1 MKTAFLILFLGLI
14 FVFLIMIII
23 GAIIDYYQRKET
35 KNKIYSPCSNRWPPI
50 VMVFFILFFAL
61 PKSVFA
67 STYDSISSSSN
78 CVQATINT
86 TPDNQAM
93 LMVYQ
98 SDPINA
104 TNQNGYKCFWAGG
117 TLYIGYDVGNWG
129 ASVSDSL
136 SPSDVIKCVYEDG
149 YVKAYRNDVLKTQ
162 MSLSNYSS
170 GSYIGSYVDGS
181 THSNISSCGSPPT
194 PTPTTTIT
202 PTPTTTITPTPST
215 TISPTPTT
223 TLTPTPTG
231 GAGQYLHEYCFT
243 PVSYSNS
250 SGSSFNPITSY
261 HDVERVSF
269 GAKIDASALDL
280 SSLQAKNWYGWR
292 YYVDVTADN
301 FSDETGAF
309 RMNGQPFE
317 FNTLESEFQPTIDD
331 VVISELDNPFLCNG
345 YTELHQFSSELD
357 YWDFFD
363 ETGASRENLAWRFFM
378 GHGNGAPPSYTF
390 DSELSSFNVCLIY
403 SDDNSSNQ
411 IRTDDVCNTFIPPD
425 PTLVCTLTF
434 ENGVLSG
441 VGDYTSC
448 LFNKWR
454 AGFISI
460 MNYLFVPT
468 SDQITG
474 LSELI
479 SDQWDTI
486 TEPFNSDL
494 ASIISKPLTMIE
506 TLSTQTCQPF
516 SLYFSPWD
524 MTLNLPCPREYA
536 DDYFPTIL
544 SLWDVIS
551 TGLISYWVIV
561 KILGIVK
568 KGADPEDD
576 KIEVTDI

>member
-1 MKTAFLILFLGLI
+1 MKTVFLILFLVLI
-14 FVFLIMIII
+14 SVFFIMIII
-23 GAIIDYYQRKET
+23 GAIVDHYQRKET

-50 VMVFFILFFAL
+50 VMVFFILFLFL

-67 STYDSISSSSN
+67 TIGDTFISSSSS
-78 CVQATINT
+78 CVQATLNSS
-86 TPDNQAM
+86 NNE
-93 LMVYQ
+93 LMVGFY
-98 SDPINA
+98 
-104 TNQNGYKCFWAGG
+104 NQNGSSNQDGYQCFNAGG
-117 TLYIGYDVGNWG
+117 TYYIGVNNDWSQVGSGSMNSG
-129 ASVSDSL
+129 DIIRCKYENGDIKFYINDSL
-136 SPSDVIKCVYEDG
+136 IGTRTDSTLTFGNYIFAYSPYDYINLQTCD
-149 YVKAYRNDVLKTQ
+149 
-162 MSLSNYSS
+162 SS
-170 GSYIGSYVDGS
+170 
-181 THSNISSCGSPPT
+181 T
-194 PTPTTTIT
+194 PTPTTTPTST
-202 PTPTTTITPTPST
+202 PTITIT
-215 TISPTPTT
+215 PTPTT

-261 HDVERVSF
+261 NDVERVSF

-524 MTLNLPCPREYA
+524 MTLNLPCPREYVEE
-536 DDYFPTIL
+536 YFPTIL